1 MERYSCS
8 WIGGVTI
15 VEMASLLKAIYR
27 STATLM
33 GKKKK
38 KPHDIFHRTR
48 TNSTKICMKNTK
60 DPK

>member
-15 VEMASLLKAIYR
+15 VKMASLLKAIYR
-27 STATLM
+27 STETPM
-33 GKKKK
+33 GGGVE
-38 KPHDIFHRTR
+38 PHDIFHRTR